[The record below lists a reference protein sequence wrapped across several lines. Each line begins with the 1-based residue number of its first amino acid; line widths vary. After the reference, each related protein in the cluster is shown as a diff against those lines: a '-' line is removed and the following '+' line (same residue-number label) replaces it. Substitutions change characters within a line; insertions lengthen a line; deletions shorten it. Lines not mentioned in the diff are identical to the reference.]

1 MRKSTLICLLALIA
15 LPLVAQQPAPPFKVP
30 RASQKQVLTQSVG
43 NTDVTI
49 VYSRPAVKGRAIW
62 GALVPYDKVWRTGAN
77 EATTIAFTDDVTIN
91 GQPLPKGTYSLHTIP
106 AASGEWTLI
115 FNKTANQ
122 WGSFSYDEKQDA
134 LRVKAKAEKSPFT
147 EALVFDIPQL
157 DTDKATVVIR
167 WENIGVPFTVATG
180 TTEKTLA
187 AARRG
192 RGGEAG
198 GLADADAR
206 RLLRQQRRHRHR
218 RGPQVG
224 RQVDRRQRDDQQP
237 LPEGAA
243 PGEGG
248 RQGGGESYRAEGHR
262 QGGGEGQGRSRGDQE
277 DRRVVEV
284 TA

>member
-187 AARRG
+187 AAR
-192 RGGEAG
+192 A
-198 GLADADAR
+198 A
-206 RLLRQQRRHRHR
+206 
-218 RGPQVG
+218 V
-224 RQVDRRQRDDQQP
+224 
-237 LPEGAA
+237 EGAKPEDWQTPMRA
-243 PGEGG
+243 ASFANNAGIDTAEALKWVDKSIAVNETINNLFLKAQLQAKAGDKAGAKATAQKAIAKAGEKDKD
-248 RQGGGESYRAEGHR
+248 E
-262 QGGGEGQGRSRGDQE
+262 
-277 DRRVVEV
+277 VEEIKKTV
-284 TA
+284 ASWK